1 MTFRPTDR
9 SVSDSNEQ
17 RRRCPS
23 ERWDL
28 ADRRTIITFH
38 LSSPLALSFP
48 LVLCSFAFALV
59 CRSVGQQV
67 DREGERERQTEE
79 FAPAGS
85 VGYAFAPLSAP
96 LRSSPPSF
104 PSSLHR
110 TALLGGRGV
119 HSLCPGD
126 DNMLNSGSGRPAG
139 RPAAKARR
147 RTGQAQARLAREV
160 EVDGPENIID
170 RPPRIPVEDSCL
182 HGSMVSISIS
192 KSKLAEDG
200 RRFACT
206 APQSDQIP
214 LVFRCGRLH

>member
-67 DREGERERQTEE
+67 DGEGETDR
-79 FAPAGS
+79 PKNS
-85 VGYAFAPLSAP
+85 PPLGLLVMRSLPSPLPSAP
-96 LRSSPPSF
+96 LLLVSFLPP
-104 PSSLHR
+104 PHC
-110 TALLGGRGV
+110 TALLVGRGV

-139 RPAAKARR
+139 HCQPAGKARR

-182 HGSMVSISIS
+182 HGSTGI
-192 KSKLAEDG
+192 
-200 RRFACT
+200 RF
-206 APQSDQIP
+206 QS
-214 LVFRCGRLH
+214 